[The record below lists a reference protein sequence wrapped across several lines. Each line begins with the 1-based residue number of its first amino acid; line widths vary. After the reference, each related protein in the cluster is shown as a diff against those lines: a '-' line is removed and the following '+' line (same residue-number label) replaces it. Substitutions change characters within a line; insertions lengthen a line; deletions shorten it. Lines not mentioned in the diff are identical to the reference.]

1 MPRNIEYSLDQHI
14 YDKDI
19 PLLVLTLAIKRNLD
33 VPNFA
38 LETFDSR
45 WGIDNHFFL
54 QRDKNYIEL
63 IKNAEERLQK
73 LRSLEFTYEAIEI
86 EKHLHLK
93 EYKEK
98 YETALTNYNE
108 TLKQFSEVRETLL
121 QLITSNEKQATF
133 KNTIIKTLDD
143 YSSEIKNNFETKY
156 PKPRLELHD
165 EVLWRLRVKWEKEID
180 REREFVERCKL
191 NMLFDD
197 AFYREILNDWF
208 EKK

>member
-1 MPRNIEYSLDQHI
+1 MPRNIEYSLEQHI

-19 PLLVLTLAIKRNLD
+19 PLLVLTLAIKRNLA
-33 VPNFA
+33 VPNFV
-38 LETFDSR
+38 LKTFGSS

-54 QRDKNYIEL
+54 HREKNYIEL

-73 LRSLEFTYEAIEI
+73 LRSQEFTYEAIEI
-86 EKHLHLK
+86 EKHLQLK

-98 YETALTNYNE
+98 YETALSNYNQ
-108 TLKQFSEVRETLL
+108 TLIQFSEVRETLL
-121 QLITSNEKQATF
+121 QLNTSNEKQTAF
-133 KNTIIKTLDD
+133 KNVIIKTLDH
-143 YSSEIKNNFETKY
+143 YSSEIKNKFETIY
-156 PKPRLELHD
+156 PKPSLELHD
-165 EVLWRLRVKWEKEID
+165 EVLWRLRVKWDKEID
-180 REREFVERCKL
+180 REREFIERCKL